1 MKRNDQRVKEKRNTK
16 DKIKMTL
23 SQIDDRFSFISDR
36 IITDKRRKDL
46 INVKTGNNIKKNI
59 IKNMIRKI

>member
-1 MKRNDQRVKEKRNTK
+1 MKRTDQRVKEKRNTK

-46 INVKTGNNIKKNI
+46 MKG
-59 IKNMIRKI
+59 